1 MGGIMGQPKHYKSS
15 LLDTLNLWSTTESF
29 DTLSE
34 KRGLS
39 LSEPPRLKLFDNLPE
54 LLKPEAVASLLS
66 LSVKTIYDWHY
77 RCKLKKVPDHLF
89 LKFNRL
95 LYLRRD
101 VLQTWLVA
109 QNPTL
114 VGVKDQNHVS

>member
-1 MGGIMGQPKHYKSS
+1 MGQSKHYKSS
-15 LLDTLNLWSTTESF
+15 LVDSLNTWPESKSF
-29 DTLSE
+29 DKICAS
-34 KRGLS
+34 RGMRLP
-39 LSEPPRLKLFDNLPE
+39 EPPRLKLFDNLPE
-54 LLKPEAVASLLS
+54 LLKPEAVASLLG

-77 RCKLKKVPDHLF
+77 RRRLKKVPDHLF

-101 VLQTWLVA
+101 VLQTWLIA

-114 VGVKDQNHVS
+114 VGAKEQNHVS